1 MRLDVRSTTARTA
14 PAALALALLMSLSAF
29 SSPALAQTP
38 ATPPATGGTQDR
50 KPQAR
55 PHSKRVPVDP
65 ATIRV
70 GDGDT
75 VEIRSGNESEIVRIL
90 GIDTPETRN
99 PEHDL
104 PYSQSFGEEAK
115 AFARGAFATAT
126 KVELLRADTM
136 DPYGRTLGYLFL
148 NDRNYSVLVVSA
160 RLAVESVTRYG
171 DNGFPEEAKTVAAA
185 AKAAGPVPFEPP
197 GDYRRRMR
205 DLSKWMKEQGSAV
218 QN

>member
-1 MRLDVRSTTARTA
+1 MRLDVRSLTSRTTS
-14 PAALALALLMSLSAF
+14 AALALALVVSFVVLSG
-29 SSPALAQTP
+29 SALAQT
-38 ATPPATGGTQDR
+38 ATTPPATGGTQER
-50 KPQAR
+50 KPQSR

-75 VEIRSGNESEIVRIL
+75 VEIRVGSESEIVRIL

-104 PYSQSFGEEAK
+104 PYSQSFGEEAR

-126 KVELLRADTM
+126 KVELMRADTM

-171 DNGFPEEAKTVAAA
+171 DNGFPEEAKAVAAA

-205 DLSKWMKEQGSAV
+205 DLSKWMKEQGTA